1 MRLKIQICFFICVL
15 TFMGL
20 GIKSAGQ
27 TRKLPP
33 VPYDPLELATGSVEV
48 ADSPDKRSAIL
59 GLLERARQNNNLHI
73 TGMAP
78 FHLKASFNV
87 VGSDPANGLGELEEV
102 WANGSAW
109 RWNAHLGNY
118 SQARVLYRGVAYD
131 ANSQAYQ
138 PLRLQ
143 TVRQAI
149 FWPVSGNFVNN
160 VIRVANTTLNGK
172 AVTCALISG
181 PRAEASTVPGRQWH
195 EEEYCI
201 DPKSGLLQSYSVAPG
216 IYSTYDYSNAL
227 TYHGHAIA
235 RGITIVEAGNIAV
248 QVQIEALQDLTASES
263 VFTPTPEMKSPGILI
278 GEPMRFPQFAKA
290 DPALAGT
297 ATQPI
302 IVHATLDT
310 EGKVLEAEALQLPGS
325 PISDA
330 ALQLV
335 KSTNYG
341 ASRAGRRVQRDVFIN
356 VQFTTP

>member
-1 MRLKIQICFFICVL
+1 MRFKIPICLITCAL
-15 TFMGL
+15 TFL
-20 GIKSAGQ
+20 AIGIKLAGQ

-33 VPYDPLELATGSVEV
+33 VQYDPLELATGPVEV
-48 ADSPDKRSAIL
+48 ADSPDKRGAIL

-73 TGMAP
+73 KGMAP
-78 FHLKASFNV
+78 FHLKASFSV
-87 VGSDPANGLGELEEV
+87 VGSDPSSGLGELEEM

-118 SQARVLYRGVAYD
+118 SQSRVLYRGVAYD
-131 ANSQAYQ
+131 ASSQAYQ
-138 PLRLQ
+138 PLRLA

-149 FWPVSGNFVNN
+149 FWPVSGNFVND
-160 VIRVANTTLNGK
+160 VIRVANTMLNGK

-235 RGITIVEAGNIAV
+235 RGITIVEAGNIAA
-248 QVQIEALQDLTASES
+248 QVQIDSLHDLSASES
-263 VFTPTPEMKSPGILI
+263 LFTPTPEMKSLGILI
-278 GEPMRFPQFAKA
+278 SEPMRFPQFAKA
-290 DPALAGT
+290 DAALVGT
-297 ATQPI
+297 STQPI

-310 EGKVLEAEALQLPGS
+310 EGKVLEAEALQLQGS

-335 KSTNYG
+335 KNTNYG
-341 ASRAGRRVQRDVFIN
+341 SSRGGRRVQRDVFIN